1 MGEKPPLSS
10 LRLMTLRGV
19 SGSLLSFPLRC
30 VGTCITHVIHS
41 AHYDFFPPL
50 NASPSTMIRHM
61 KHAGSDLS
69 CHTSARQLPTNLCCV
84 SLVIVWLSSLVVTTP
99 CPGLIYFCLARALVA
114 PFCVWHVVMA
124 KVGHLVGS
132 LCCRAISFGVRGA
145 IRCMNLPQCRPRNV
159 RPC

>member
-1 MGEKPPLSS
+1 MGEVMGEKPPLSS

-19 SGSLLSFPLRC
+19 SGSPLS
-30 VGTCITHVIHS
+30 
-41 AHYDFFPPL
+41 
-50 NASPSTMIRHM
+50 STIIRHM

-99 CPGLIYFCLARALVA
+99 CPGLIYFCFARIHIA

-124 KVGHLVGS
+124 KVGHPIGS
-132 LCCRAISFGVRGA
+132 LCCRATSFRVRGA
-145 IRCMNLPQCRPRNV
+145 IRCMNLLQCRPRNV
-159 RPC
+159 KPC